1 MPPNNDYTKDMRVT
15 DGIVRRARV
24 INLFGASGSGKSTL
38 ASGLHYE
45 LKKQWAQAEMAR
57 EFAKDVVHQETT
69 HWFQQAILVLAE
81 QSSRIQFIADKYD
94 YVITDGPLMLASWY
108 APKEYPDAFH
118 QLCRALFDGYE
129 NENFF
134 LYRTHAYDSN
144 GRLETEQEASDNEAA
159 MAQIFHFLRTKFGAI
174 KHVYEKDLMV
184 TMRRFFEAEIA
195 AKLPQA
201 RILYWT

>member
-81 QSSRIQFIADKYD
+81 QSSPYSIHCRQIRLCHYGWATDAGVLVCAQRI
-94 YVITDGPLMLASWY
+94 P
-108 APKEYPDAFH
+108 
-118 QLCRALFDGYE
+118 
-129 NENFF
+129 
-134 LYRTHAYDSN
+134 
-144 GRLETEQEASDNEAA
+144 
-159 MAQIFHFLRTKFGAI
+159 
-174 KHVYEKDLMV
+174 
-184 TMRRFFEAEIA
+184 
-195 AKLPQA
+195 
-201 RILYWT
+201 